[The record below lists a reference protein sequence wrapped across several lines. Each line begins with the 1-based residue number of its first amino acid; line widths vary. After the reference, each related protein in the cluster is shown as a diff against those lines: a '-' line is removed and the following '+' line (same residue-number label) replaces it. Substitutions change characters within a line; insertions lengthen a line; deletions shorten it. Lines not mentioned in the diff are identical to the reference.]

1 MGSDSRVSRI
11 LANEKP
17 SFENPA
23 SIAPVFKMAESE
35 VQAVDESNIEPG
47 WSASTTR
54 ILIEFYAKSPAL
66 WNKAHN
72 RPLLEKSQAPNTE
85 EAVKK
90 RWHGL
95 RSTTS
100 RN

>member
-47 WSASTTR
+47 WSVSTTR
-54 ILIEFYAKSPAL
+54 ILIEFYAKNPAL
-66 WNKAHN
+66 WNKAH
-72 RPLLEKSQAPNTE
+72 KDYG
-85 EAVKK
+85 KK
-90 RWHGL
+90 A
-95 RSTTS
+95 
-100 RN
+100 